1 MKAKTWLA
9 LVATTLAVLG
19 LFFLSAASLSRS
31 PSAGSYN
38 ESGSMM
44 NGLAKKSMRSF
55 GGNNSYGDEPEAPP
69 PPAMAAEPQPMAERS
84 MKGLGLRGAGPGGGG
99 LGDAMGFGALGGKSD
114 EGKMG
119 RMDARKKN
127 APKQPASKEEKD
139 EDGEASGGEGGLAAP
154 AATRAWFPETFL
166 FRPIVVTDASGR
178 AKVEVK
184 VPDRLTTWHVLALA
198 HSREGAQ
205 AGTST
210 DFLGTL
216 PAYVDPVVP
225 PFLIAGDE
233 VRLPVQLVNTTNA
246 AISTKLEL
254 SAVGGTLSSSGS
266 AVKVPA
272 EGSDVQYVTLKVP
285 RPGMAALKATLGTT
299 DAVEREVAVKP
310 AGQLVTVSAGGTL
323 AAPRELQLEGP
334 KEPLEGSEKLRL
346 MVFPGALSLVK
357 SELSAS
363 PARGGVAEDAY
374 TLLLAGRAAGL
385 LSSLGATPDTAAIR
399 DTAVLAGQR
408 AIRHARSPDVPTA
421 ALLTEAALA
430 HGDNPVMA
438 RLGERLAAQVARAQ
452 RPDGTCQGATGW
464 TLQRLLVTTA
474 ECVRAVR
481 ASRDTTAAKSR
492 ANGVTLKAA
501 GAFARNLARVEDG
514 YTAAAILASGAA
526 DGTLADELRKKV
538 LAAIEPRPDGSKVL
552 AVQSGVVRADGVAPS
567 VMEATAT
574 AVLALGLDAPESA
587 DLGTALLGGYNPYF
601 GWGDGRANLLA
612 LRAVVEL
619 FKAPVPAN
627 VRIVL
632 ERDGK
637 EIVAGALDASKLQEV
652 LTLNADA
659 EGSAGLHGWTLRSE
673 PAVPGLGFSLTLQA
687 HVPWKDEAPTPGLE
701 LKVAMPD
708 GLEVGKASDV
718 KLTVAAPAGTATV
731 LKLALPAGVQADR
744 PPLDALVSS
753 GRILSFE
760 TEDGSLKLHLPARG
774 AGATFEAAVRV
785 VPTLAGTLH
794 ADATTLAPEGRP
806 QLARTFK
813 PAVWKVK

>member
-1 MKAKTWLA
+1 MKLSTWL
-9 LVATTLAVLG
+9 VLG
-19 LFFLSAASLSRS
+19 GTALAIFVLFILSAGMSRGK
-31 PSAGSYN
+31 SADALAGDSYL
-38 ESGSMM
+38 E
-44 NGLAKKSMRSF
+44 KKSMRSF
-55 GGNNSYGDEPEAPP
+55 NKTEAWDDEPAPP
-69 PPAMAAEPQPMAERS
+69 PQAMAAPAPEEP
-84 MKGLGLRGAGPGGGG
+84 MKAVMGAMNGKGGLGLRGTGPGGGG
-99 LGDAMGFGALGGKSD
+99 SGYGTGIGSLGGKSD

-119 RMDARKKN
+119 KRSAK
-127 APKQPASKEEKD
+127 PKPAMKEQAENE
-139 EDGEASGGEGGLAAP
+139 EDGDLAGEGGLSAP

-166 FRPIVVTDASGR
+166 FRPLVVTDASGR
-178 AKVEVK
+178 AKLEVK

-205 AGTST
+205 AGTT
-210 DFLGTL
+210 ADFLGTL

-233 VRLPVQLVNTTNA
+233 VRLPVQLVNTTTA
-246 AISTKLEL
+246 PIATKLEL
-254 SAVGGTLSSSGS
+254 TAVGGALSSSGG

-285 RPGMAALKATLGTT
+285 RPGVAALKATLGTT
-299 DAVEREVAVKP
+299 DAVERAVMVKP

-323 AAPRELQLEGP
+323 AAPRQLELDGP
-334 KEPLEGSEKLRL
+334 KDALEGSEKVRL

-363 PARGGVAEDAY
+363 PGRGGVAEDAY

-408 AIRHARSPDVPTA
+408 AIRHSRSPDVPTA
-421 ALLTEAALA
+421 ALFAEAALA
-430 HGDNPVMA
+430 HGDNPVMS
-438 RLGERLAAQVARAQ
+438 RLGERLAAQVARSQ
-452 RPDGTCQGATGW
+452 RPDGTCQGTTGW

-474 ECVRAVR
+474 DCVRAVR
-481 ASRDTTAAKSR
+481 AAQSNNAAKSR
-492 ANGVTLKAA
+492 ASGATIKAA
-501 GAFARNLARVEDG
+501 GAFQRNLARVEDA

-526 DGTLADELRKKV
+526 EGALADELKKRV
-538 LAAIEPRPDGSKVL
+538 VAGLETRPDGSKVL
-552 AVQSGVVRADGVAPS
+552 PVPSGVVRSDGAVPS
-567 VMEATAT
+567 VMEATAM
-574 AVLALGLDAPESA
+574 AVLALGTTAAESA
-587 DLGTALLGGYNPYF
+587 DLGTALLGGYNPYY

-619 FKAPVPAN
+619 FKEPVPAN

-637 EIVAGALDASKLQEV
+637 EVVAGALDASKLQEV
-652 LTLNADA
+652 LTLDAAA
-659 EGSAGLHGWTLRSE
+659 EGSSGMHTWTLRSE

-708 GLEVGKASDV
+708 SLEVGKASDV

-753 GRILSFE
+753 GRISRFE
-760 TEDGSLKLHLPARG
+760 AEDGALKLHLPAQA
-774 AGATFEAAVRV
+774 AGSTFEAAVRV